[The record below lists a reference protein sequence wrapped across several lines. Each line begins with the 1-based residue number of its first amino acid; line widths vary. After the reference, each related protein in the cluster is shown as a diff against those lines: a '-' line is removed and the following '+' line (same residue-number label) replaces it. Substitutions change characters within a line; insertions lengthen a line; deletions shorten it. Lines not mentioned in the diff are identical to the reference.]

1 MSYDVI
7 YYGIIFMI
15 VAVSTTAWYLH
26 KHDIRPLFFRLIL
39 KNMI

>member
-15 VAVSTTAWYLH
+15 VAGSTTAWYLH
-26 KHDIRPLFFRLIL
+26 KHGIRPPFL
-39 KNMI
+39 